1 MSNVFVLEDDPQA
14 MTIVG
19 FLENLGHDVTH
30 AEELY
35 STIYFLERKP
45 GLAKMDK
52 LLFDLA
58 VPRCETEHKAGE
70 LRDAVYVGQYAGLDY
85 ITNNYQYWSGFR
97 QAVEAGKVAI
107 LTAHDRGMQDD
118 FSRKLAQFPGLC
130 KLTII
135 SKLADNMDEQLI
147 NFLDDKQEG

>member
-1 MSNVFVLEDDPQA
+1 MSKVFVLEDDPQA
-14 MTIVG
+14 MAIID
-19 FLENLGHDVTH
+19 FLEHLGHEVVH

-45 GLAKMDK
+45 GLATMGK

-58 VPRCETEHKAGE
+58 VPRCDAQHKAGTP
-70 LRDAVYVGQYAGLDY
+70 RSIVYAGQYAGLDY
-85 ITNNYQYWSGFR
+85 IANNYQHWPNFR

-107 LTAHDRGMQDD
+107 ITAHDRGMQDD
-118 FSRKLAQFPGLC
+118 FQRKLEQFPGLC

-135 SKLADNMDEQLI
+135 SKLADNMDEKLI
-147 NFLDDKQEG
+147 DFLDDKQEG